1 MKIWKSVLTCIT
13 LFLMLLLLTGCGT
26 PVKPADDSEPA
37 TSSETELSGIG
48 RVEHMD
54 ITEPM
59 LKGEY
64 IGKSSDSAGL
74 PSENIFISD
83 ETMLGVD
90 YVSFADVEG
99 SVMCY
104 LKDGKITSMNFGST
118 AFENQTA
125 FYEAMIRLNKKT
137 AAELETQETELK
149 FIGKTAGGVGE
160 LEQVFQGTGIF
171 SAEYS
176 FNGCKIVLN
185 GLGVNSEATIVV
197 EVQPAG
203 GGE

>member
-64 IGKSSDSAGL
+64 IGKSSDSAQA
-74 PSENIFISD
+74 
-83 ETMLGVD
+83 TRR
-90 YVSFADVEG
+90 
-99 SVMCY
+99 
-104 LKDGKITSMNFGST
+104 KTS
-118 AFENQTA
+118 
-125 FYEAMIRLNKKT
+125 L
-137 AAELETQETELK
+137 
-149 FIGKTAGGVGE
+149 
-160 LEQVFQGTGIF
+160 
-171 SAEYS
+171 SATKP
-176 FNGCKIVLN
+176 C
-185 GLGVNSEATIVV
+185 
-197 EVQPAG
+197 
-203 GGE
+203 